1 MLCLRSQSPELR
13 EQDIHSNA
21 NTKRKFIA
29 SLSQGPCSTPLRWMK
44 LGPWLELAINSLF
57 AFALLWM
64 SCSLSSG
71 DWDLG
76 HNRIPVPKITILT
89 TAMCRH

>member
-1 MLCLRSQSPELR
+1 
-13 EQDIHSNA
+13 
-21 NTKRKFIA
+21 
-29 SLSQGPCSTPLRWMK
+29 MK
-44 LGPWLELAINSLF
+44 LGSWLELAINSLF

-76 HNRIPVPKITILT
+76 HNSYN
-89 TAMCRH
+89 TATKLELGNWKLAERDVTP

>member
-1 MLCLRSQSPELR
+1 
-13 EQDIHSNA
+13 
-21 NTKRKFIA
+21 
-29 SLSQGPCSTPLRWMK
+29 MK

-76 HNRIPVPKITILT
+76 HNKVIVVLFGLGWAEHFVYFPKALAPV
-89 TAMCRH
+89 